1 MFARSTV
8 YRIRKTVGRKIRF
21 THATRHLRPP
31 RELDCFHVTS
41 WWDVGMLEW
50 LSTMKTEGAA
60 ASAFP
65 YSLERTVSR
74 RATRNSANNV
84 TRLTTGWSGITV
96 NKSWTGENETK
107 RSRVARLRMY
117 IVLDSLRNEE
127 LFTWK
132 TYRQGRDFS
141 RISVEWIYSTLQFA
155 GWSKTKNTR
164 GPKRRM
170 VK

>member
-1 MFARSTV
+1 
-8 YRIRKTVGRKIRF
+8 
-21 THATRHLRPP
+21 
-31 RELDCFHVTS
+31 
-41 WWDVGMLEW
+41 
-50 LSTMKTEGAA
+50 MKTEGAA

-127 LFTWK
+127 LFKWK
-132 TYRQGRDFS
+132 TYRQAEISAEYRSNEYIQRYNSRDGVKL
-141 RISVEWIYSTLQFA
+141 RILEDRNE
-155 GWSKTKNTR
+155 GWLNK
-164 GPKRRM
+164 
-170 VK
+170 